1 MDCYDSFL
9 AMVVLDGRLGNTRV
23 ALRCNVGLGN
33 GNLNSIERD
42 ECGI

>member
-9 AMVVLDGRLGNTRV
+9 AMAMLDGRLGNTRV
-23 ALRCNVGLGN
+23 ALRCNLGLGN
-33 GNLNSIERD
+33 GNLNSIGRD